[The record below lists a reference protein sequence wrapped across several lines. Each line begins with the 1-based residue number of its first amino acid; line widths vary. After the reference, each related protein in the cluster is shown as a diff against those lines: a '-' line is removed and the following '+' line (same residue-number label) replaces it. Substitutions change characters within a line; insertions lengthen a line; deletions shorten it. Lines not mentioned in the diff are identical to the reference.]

1 MTREELLLQLR
12 DILPPPEPDWW
23 LIAPGYLTIAA
34 LLPGLFII
42 AWLLRRRQRIDRL
55 AMVARLELQAIR
67 TDYRQDQNV
76 HLFAIKVSR
85 WLKQVAMLAFP
96 GNQLQSVTGEPWLR
110 FLDQSLNM
118 GQNTDQN
125 TDQETGQNGNHD
137 NSHFSCGCGR
147 IFGAAIYQSSVDL
160 DADQVFALCERWLNS
175 IRPRLQQRSRAQ

>member
-1 MTREELLLQLR
+1 MTQEELLLQLR
-12 DILPPPEPDWW
+12 DILPPPEPAWW
-23 LIAPGYLTIAA
+23 LIAPVYLTIAA

-42 AWLLRRRQRIDRL
+42 AWLWRRRQRVDRL

-67 TDYRQDQNV
+67 ADYRQDQNV

-110 FLDQSLNM
+110 FLDQSLDM

-125 TDQETGQNGNHD
+125 GNHD
-137 NSHFSCGCGR
+137 NRHFSCGCGR